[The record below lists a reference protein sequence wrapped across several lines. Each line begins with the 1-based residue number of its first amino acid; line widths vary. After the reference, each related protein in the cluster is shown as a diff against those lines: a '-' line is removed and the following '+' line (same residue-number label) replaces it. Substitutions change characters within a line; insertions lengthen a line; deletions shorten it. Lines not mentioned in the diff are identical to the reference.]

1 MMSYSYGNPYTNM
14 LQTTSTMQQQQQQQ
28 QQQPQQPQPSQMY
41 SVSTY
46 QQQPNNAF
54 LEDLSRQLVSA
65 SSTIRRRHSRSSQ
78 YGSRTPGSTMRITK
92 PSSANNSPQSS
103 AMMQAR
109 KRMAAAHDA
118 SMYASPHRI
127 PQQLVP
133 TPDYLSINRYDTSAE
148 AVASRPARPVSWHP
162 SSTYLMPVQL
172 PVQQMPLSVATNFQ
186 VPAQMSAYATPAL
199 PPADYEQFPSMQPF
213 TLSPSAYSNQTSPS
227 TAFSPYSGNFDSTTA
242 GHYYSPN
249 PWALSPSVNTN
260 GAMFDKLPS
269 PVDCPALI
277 TGQQQQQQQTTTAGQ
292 PQIYQNQ
299 QASNQV
305 HSQPSTGSSTAS
317 EWTNFVAHGFTAP
330 RTPPDNNFLSAA
342 EPAQA
347 RIPSEGSIVAC
358 QEQDD
363 EQQEGEI
370 LVGMGLY
377 DPPEKEVMDPTL
389 QSYRSSVAQLLGAAY
404 TFPEPTGKGLK
415 LEDAWEP
422 PENLDDDDEEDD
434 NDEDRDAE
442 GENQEDNI

>member
-1 MMSYSYGNPYTNM
+1 MSYMYGNPYANM
-14 LQTTSTMQQQQQQQ
+14 TQTSTMQQQQPRSAQLYQTTTYS
-28 QQQPQQPQPSQMY
+28 PQS
-41 SVSTY
+41 
-46 QQQPNNAF
+46 NDAF
-54 LEDLSRQLVSA
+54 VEDLARQLASA
-65 SSTIRRRHSRSSQ
+65 SSTVRRRHSRSSQ
-78 YGSRTPGSTMRITK
+78 YGSRTPGSAMRIVK

-103 AMMQAR
+103 VMMQAR
-109 KRMAAAHDA
+109 KRMTAAQDA
-118 SMYASPHRI
+118 SLYASPHHI
-127 PQQLVP
+127 PQQLVSA
-133 TPDYLSINRYDTSAE
+133 PDYLAINRYDTSAK

-162 SSTYLMPVQL
+162 SSTYLMPTQL
-172 PVQQMPLSVATNFQ
+172 PVQQMPLSLATNFQ

-199 PPADYEQFPSMQPF
+199 PAADYESYASIQPF
-213 TLSPSAYSNQTSPS
+213 TLSPSAYSSQTSPS
-227 TAFSPYSGNFDSTTA
+227 TAFSPYSGSFDNTTT

-277 TGQQQQQQQTTTAGQ
+277 TGQPQQEQTQVPAGQ
-292 PQIYQNQ
+292 TQVYQNQ
-299 QASNQV
+299 QAQSQV
-305 HSQPSTGSSTAS
+305 NLPETSTAA
-317 EWTNFVAHGFTAP
+317 EWNSFAAHGFTAP
-330 RTPPDNNFLSAA
+330 RTPPDNCFSAA

-363 EQQEGEI
+363 DQQEGEI

-404 TFPEPTGKGLK
+404 KYPEPTGKGLK

-422 PENLDDDDEEDD
+422 PENLDDDDEDD

-442 GENQEDNI
+442 GEEQ

>member
-1 MMSYSYGNPYTNM
+1 MMSYAYGNPYANM
-14 LQTTSTMQQQQQQQ
+14 PQATSTMQQQQSQQAQ
-28 QQQPQQPQPSQMY
+28 LYSTSTCQQQPSD
-41 SVSTY
+41 
-46 QQQPNNAF
+46 AF
-54 LEDLSRQLVSA
+54 LEDLSRQLASA

-78 YGSRTPGSTMRITK
+78 YGSRTPGSAMRIMK

-133 TPDYLSINRYDTSAE
+133 APDYLSMNRYDTSAE

-162 SSTYLMPVQL
+162 SSTYLMPTQL
-172 PVQQMPLSVATNFQ
+172 PVQQLPLSLATNFQ
-186 VPAQMSAYATPAL
+186 MPAQLSAYATPAL
-199 PPADYEQFPSMQPF
+199 PVADYEQFPSMQPF

-227 TAFSPYSGNFDSTTA
+227 TAFSPYSGNFDNTTA

-277 TGQQQQQQQTTTAGQ
+277 TGQQQQQMPMSQ
-292 PQIYQNQ
+292 PQIYQDQ
-299 QASNQV
+299 QVSGQV
-305 HSQPSTGSSTAS
+305 HSQPTTGSSTAS
-317 EWTNFVAHGFTAP
+317 EWNNFASHGFAAP
-330 RTPPDNNFLSAA
+330 RTPPDNNCFSTA

-347 RIPSEGSIVAC
+347 RIPSEGNIVAC

-377 DPPEKEVMDPTL
+377 DPPEKEVVDPTL

-422 PENLDDDDEEDD
+422 PENLDDDDED
-434 NDEDRDAE
+434 DEDRDAE
-442 GENQEDNI
+442 GEDQ